1 MTRDPKAPQP
11 NSADAKPRP
20 KRRWMRVVL
29 GLSLGVNVLVIGLI
43 LGVVFSFR
51 GGPGG
56 AEGPGLRAFGLGP
69 IALAME
75 REDRTALRARLQAE
89 RGNFRTGGEGF
100 AQGLRA
106 LSEALR
112 AEPFDPEA
120 AEAALLLQRDT
131 ARELHGE
138 GHQILLEYFGDM
150 SRQGRLAMA
159 DRLDRRLERNIGRG
173 GEPRGDY

>member
-1 MTRDPKAPQP
+1 
-11 NSADAKPRP
+11 
-20 KRRWMRVVL
+20 MRVVL

-106 LSEALR
+106 L
-112 AEPFDPEA
+112 
-120 AEAALLLQRDT
+120 
-131 ARELHGE
+131 
-138 GHQILLEYFGDM
+138 
-150 SRQGRLAMA
+150 
-159 DRLDRRLERNIGRG
+159 
-173 GEPRGDY
+173 